1 MRKEYFHDYEI
12 FENGK
17 IINKFGNEVKLRE
30 HKGRYETR
38 LVVDGK
44 RKNFLVARLLYFVFI
59 GFDMSNKDLC
69 ITPKDGNHLNISLDN
84 LDLVHRKDLI
94 QGEGH
99 KKRAKLT
106 DEQIEEIKATYQGK
120 MCVNQHDK
128 TGISYQDLANKYGVT
143 RANIKM
149 IIKGMSRNKDEYKLK

>member
-12 FENGK
+12 YENGK

-30 HKGRYETR
+30 HNGRYETR

-69 ITPKDGNHLNISLDN
+69 VTPKDGNHLNISLDN
-84 LDLVHRKDLI
+84 LELVHRKDLI

-99 KKRAKLT
+99 KKRVKLT
-106 DEQIEEIKATYQGK
+106 DQQIEEIKEAYKGK
-120 MCVNQHDK
+120 ASVNQYDK
-128 TGISYQDLANKYGVT
+128 TGISLQDLAEKYGVT
-143 RANIKM
+143 KGNIKM
-149 IIKGMSRNKDEYKLK
+149 IVKGMSRNKEEYKLK